1 MKPAIFMFQ
10 DAPVRTMVHEG
21 NPWFVAT
28 DVLRVLGIKNS
39 RDILAKT
46 IPADEKGVDTIYT
59 LGGPQKVAIINEP
72 GLYRLIFQSRKESAE
87 KFKTW
92 VFAEVLPSLRK
103 TGRYEVEESPEAG
116 LARVRAIL
124 ERTIGDVAEGRMPAH
139 RASAVAALARQ
150 YKRMMPEVTAL
161 RLRGGASLVTSGDID
176 NLVESWRENG
186 KAVFAAGGAES

>member
-1 MKPAIFMFQ
+1 MKPAIFMFE
-10 DAPVRTMVHEG
+10 DAPMRTIFHEG

-28 DVLRVLGIKNS
+28 DAARILGIKNWRTS
-39 RDILAKT
+39 TLGFPKN
-46 IPADEKGVDTIYT
+46 EKGVRTVNT
-59 LGGPQKVAIINEP
+59 LGGNQEMTLLSEP
-72 GLYRLIFQSRKESAE
+72 GLYRLIFMSRKESAE

-161 RLRGGASLVTSGDID
+161 RLRGGTSLVTSGDID

-186 KAVFAAGGAES
+186 KAVFAAGGAEA

>member
-1 MKPAIFMFQ
+1 MKPQLFLYHN
-10 DAPVRTMVHEG
+10 MVLRSVVHDG
-21 NPWFVAT
+21 AVWFVAN
-28 DVLRVLGIKNS
+28 DAARILGIAQPTS
-39 RDILAKT
+39 TLRSF
-46 IPADEKGVDTIYT
+46 PEDEKGLHAMQT
-59 LGGPQKVAIINEP
+59 LGGTQKVTIINEP